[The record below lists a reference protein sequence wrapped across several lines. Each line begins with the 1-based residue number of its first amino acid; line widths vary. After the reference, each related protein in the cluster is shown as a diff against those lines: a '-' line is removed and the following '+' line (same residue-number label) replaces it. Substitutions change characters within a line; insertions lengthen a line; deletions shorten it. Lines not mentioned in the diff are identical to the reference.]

1 MRWLTNLLTSWRA
14 ARAKARAEQAART
27 REAKRFAMHI
37 ALTTQ
42 GQHLRNGSL

>member
-14 ARAKARAEQAART
+14 ARAKARAEQAARE

-37 ALTTQ
+37 ALNTSNVY
-42 GQHLRNGSL
+42 LRKGAL